1 MKEIGSLVYSNLKQ
15 AKDWFSGKFMR
26 FALLLMLFTMFKV
39 KKPITHL
46 GPNFLEDKL
55 NGIV

>member
-26 FALLLMLFTMFKV
+26 FALLLMLFTLFKV
-39 KKPITHL
+39 KKPTAHL

-55 NGIV
+55 KG